1 MKKSEAIIQLF
12 DKPSSTFTYILVD
25 ESSRE
30 AAIVDA
36 VDSHIER
43 DLAEIESRDLKLKWV
58 IETHAHA
65 DHITAA
71 GAIAQ
76 RTGAHTATPALCG
89 VTPASLQLNDGDKL
103 ALGADFI
110 RAIHT
115 PGHTAGSMC
124 FQWRDA
130 ILTGDTLLIGG
141 CGRTD
146 FQSGSAAAMYSSI
159 INKLFT
165 LPDDTR
171 VLPAHDYRGRT
182 ESTIGEEKLLN
193 PRIAGK
199 TEQQFIDVMHAL
211 NLPPPK
217 MIDTAVP
224 ANQRLGALSP
234 TTTTAAISGA
244 DGYAGDIPLLLAHQW
259 WMNGDAVIVD
269 IRTQAELDW
278 VGRVPNTEWIQ
289 WKTYPGMSI
298 NPDFD
303 RELIAKVSKDKPV
316 LFLCRS
322 GIRSIDSSR
331 RAQALGYSAYNILEG
346 FEGDADAHMQRG
358 KVNGWRHSG
367 YEWLQG

>member
-25 ESSRE
+25 EVSRE

-36 VDSHIER
+36 VDSHIDR
-43 DLAEIESRDLKLKWV
+43 DLAEIESRDLKLKWI

-76 RTGAHTATPALCG
+76 RTGARTAAPALCG
-89 VTPASLQLNDGDKL
+89 VTQANLQLNDGDQL
-103 ALGADFI
+103 ALGTDFI

-115 PGHTAGSMC
+115 PGHTAGSMS

-130 ILTGDTLLIGG
+130 VLTGDTLLIGG

-146 FQSGSAAAMYSSI
+146 FQSGSADAMYDSI
-159 INKLFT
+159 TNKLFT

-182 ESTIGEEKLLN
+182 ESIIGEEKRTN

-199 TEQQFIDVMHAL
+199 TKQQFIDIMNAL
-211 NLPPPK
+211 DLPPPK

-224 ANQRLGALSP
+224 ANQRLGML
-234 TTTTAAISGA
+234 TVAAIRPG
-244 DGYAGDIPLLLAHQW
+244 DGYAGDIPLVLAHEW
-259 WMNGDAVIVD
+259 WVNGDAVIVD

-289 WKTYPGMSI
+289 WKHYPGMSI

-303 RELIAKVSKDKPV
+303 RELLAKISRDKPV

-322 GIRSIDSSR
+322 GVRSIDSAR
-331 RAQALGYSAYNILEG
+331 RAQALGYAAYNILEG
-346 FEGDADAHMQRG
+346 FEGDPDAHMQRG
-358 KVNGWRHSG
+358 KLNGWQHAG
-367 YEWLQG
+367 YEWMQG

>member
-1 MKKSEAIIQLF
+1 MKKAEAIIQLF
-12 DKPSSTFTYILVD
+12 DRPSSTFTYILVD

-36 VDSHIER
+36 VDSHLER
-43 DLAEIESRDLKLKWV
+43 DLAEIESRNLKLKWI

-76 RTGAHTATPALCG
+76 RTGARTATPALCG
-89 VTPASLQLNDGDKL
+89 VTPASMQLNDGDKL
-103 ALGADFI
+103 RLGADFI
-110 RAIHT
+110 QAIHT

-124 FQWRDA
+124 FQWRGA

-146 FQSGSAAAMYSSI
+146 FQSGSAEAMYESI
-159 INKLFT
+159 MNKLFT

-171 VLPAHDYRGRT
+171 VLPGHDYRGRT
-182 ESTIGEEKLLN
+182 ESTIGEEKRLN

-199 TEQQFIDVMHAL
+199 TKQEFIDIMHAL

-217 MIDTAVP
+217 MIDTAVT
-224 ANQRLGALSP
+224 ANQRLGALA
-234 TTTTAAISGA
+234 TAEIRVG
-244 DGYAGDIPLLLAHQW
+244 DGYAGDIPLSLAHQW
-259 WMNGDAVIVD
+259 WKNGDAVIVD

-278 VGRVPNTEWIQ
+278 VGRVPNTECIQ
-289 WKTYPGMSI
+289 WKIYPGMAI
-298 NPDFD
+298 NGDFD
-303 RELIAKVSKDKPV
+303 RELIAKVSRDKPV

-322 GIRSIDSSR
+322 GVRSIDSSR

-346 FEGDADAHMQRG
+346 FEGDPDTHMQRG
-358 KVNGWRHSG
+358 KLNGWRHAG
-367 YEWLQG
+367 YQWIQG

>member
-43 DLAEIESRDLKLKWV
+43 DLAEIKNRSLKLKWV

-71 GAIAQ
+71 GAISR
-76 RTGAHTATPALCG
+76 RTGACTATPALCG
-89 VTPASLQLNDGDKL
+89 VTPASLQLNDDDKL
-103 ALGADFI
+103 ALGADSI
-110 RAIHT
+110 RATHT

-130 ILTGDTLLIGG
+130 VLTGDTLLIGG

-146 FQSGSAAAMYSSI
+146 FQSGSAESMYDSI
-159 INKLFT
+159 TNKLFT
-165 LPDDTR
+165 LPDETR

-182 ESTIGEEKLLN
+182 ESTIGEEKRTN

-199 TEQQFIDVMHAL
+199 TKQEFIEIMNAL

-217 MIDTAVP
+217 MIDTAVS
-224 ANQRLGALSP
+224 ANQRLGAMNA
-234 TTTTAAISGA
+234 AAIRAG
-244 DGYAGDIPLLLAHQW
+244 DGYAGDIPLALAHEW
-259 WMNGDAVIVD
+259 WTRGDAMIVD
-269 IRTQAELDW
+269 VRTQAELDW
-278 VGRVPNTEWIQ
+278 VGRVPNTESVQ
-289 WKTYPGMSI
+289 WKIYPGMVI
-298 NPDFD
+298 NGDFD
-303 RELIAKVSKDKPV
+303 RELIAKISREKPV

-322 GIRSIDSSR
+322 GVRSIDAAR
-331 RAQALGYSAYNILEG
+331 RAQALGYVAYNVLEG
-346 FEGDADAHMQRG
+346 FEGDPDAHQQRG
-358 KVNGWRHSG
+358 KKNGWRHAG
-367 YEWLQG
+367 YVWVQG

>member
-1 MKKSEAIIQLF
+1 MKKSEAVIQLF

-43 DLAEIESRDLKLKWV
+43 DLAEIESRDLKLKWI

-76 RTGAHTATPALCG
+76 RTGARTATPALCG

-110 RAIHT
+110 HAMHT
-115 PGHTAGSMC
+115 PGHTVGSMC
-124 FQWRDA
+124 FRWRDA
-130 ILTGDTLLIGG
+130 VLTGDTLLIGG

-146 FQSGSAAAMYSSI
+146 FQSGSAAAMYDSI
-159 INKLFT
+159 TNKLFT

-182 ESTIGEEKLLN
+182 ESTIGEEKHAN

-199 TEQQFIDVMHAL
+199 TKQQFIDIMNAL
-211 NLPPPK
+211 DLAPPK
-217 MIDTAVP
+217 MINTAVP
-224 ANQRLGALSP
+224 ANQRLGTPIA
-234 TTTTAAISGA
+234 AAISPV
-244 DGYAGDIPLLLAHQW
+244 DGYAGDIPLSLAHQW
-259 WMNGDAVIVD
+259 WKNGEAVIVD
-269 IRTQAELDW
+269 VRTQAEMDW

-289 WKTYPGMSI
+289 WKHYPGMAI
-298 NPDFD
+298 NADFD
-303 RELIAKVSKDKPV
+303 RELLAKVSRDKPV

-322 GIRSIDSSR
+322 GVRSIDSAK
-331 RAQALGYSAYNILEG
+331 RAQALGYAAYNILEG
-346 FEGDADAHMQRG
+346 FEGDPDRHMQRG
-358 KVNGWRHSG
+358 KLNGWRHAG
-367 YEWLQG
+367 YDWVQG

>member
-25 ESSRE
+25 ELSRE

-43 DLAEIESRDLKLKWV
+43 DLAEIESRNLKLKWI

-76 RTGAHTATPALCG
+76 RTGARTAAPALCG
-89 VTPASLQLNDGDKL
+89 VTPASLQLNDGDEL

-130 ILTGDTLLIGG
+130 LLTGDTLLIGG

-146 FQSGSAAAMYSSI
+146 FQSGSSAEMYESI
-159 INKLFT
+159 THKLFAM
-165 LPDDTR
+165 PDETR
-171 VLPAHDYRGRT
+171 VLPAHDYQGRT
-182 ESTIGEEKLLN
+182 ESSIGEEKRTN

-199 TEQQFIDVMHAL
+199 TKQQFIDIMNAL

-224 ANQRLGALSP
+224 ANQRLGAMNA
-234 TTTTAAISGA
+234 AAIRAG
-244 DGYAGDIPLLLAHQW
+244 DGYAGDIPLALAHQW
-259 WMNGDAVIVD
+259 WTNGDAVIVD
-269 IRTQAELDW
+269 IRTQAEWDW
-278 VGRVPNTEWIQ
+278 VGRVPGTEAIQ
-289 WKTYPGMSI
+289 WKIYPGMAI
-298 NPDFD
+298 NCDFD
-303 RELIAKVSKDKPV
+303 RELMAKVSPGKPV

-322 GIRSIDSSR
+322 GVRSIDSSR
-331 RAQALGYSAYNILEG
+331 RAQALGYAAYNILEG
-346 FEGDADAHMQRG
+346 FEGDPDAYLQRG
-358 KVNGWRHSG
+358 KLNGWQHAG
-367 YEWLQG
+367 YEWVQG

>member
-1 MKKSEAIIQLF
+1 MKKSKAIIQLF

-36 VDSHIER
+36 VDTHIER
-43 DLAEIESRDLKLKWV
+43 DLAEVESRGLKLKWI

-71 GAIAQ
+71 GAIAR
-76 RTGAHTATPALCG
+76 RTGASTATPALCG
-89 VTPASLQLNDGDKL
+89 VMPASLQLNDGDKL

-110 RAIHT
+110 IAVHT

-130 ILTGDTLLIGG
+130 VLAGDTLLIGG

-146 FQSGSAAAMYSSI
+146 FQSGSAAAMYDSI
-159 INKLFT
+159 TNKLFI

-182 ESTIGEEKLLN
+182 ESTIGEEKRSN

-199 TEQQFIDVMHAL
+199 TKQEFIDLMNAL
-211 NLPPPK
+211 DLPPPK

-224 ANQRLGALSP
+224 ANQQLGAP
-234 TTTTAAISGA
+234 TASAIRPA
-244 DGYAGDIPLLLAHQW
+244 NGYAGDIPLALAHEW
-259 WMNGDAVIVD
+259 WTSGDAVIVD

-278 VGRVPNTEWIQ
+278 VGRVPDTESIQ
-289 WKTYPGMSI
+289 WKHYPDMSI

-303 RELIAKVSKDKPV
+303 RELLAKISQDKPV

-322 GIRSIDSSR
+322 GVRSVDSAR
-331 RAQALGYSAYNILEG
+331 RAQSLGYAAYNILEG
-346 FEGDADAHMQRG
+346 FEGNPDANMQRG
-358 KVNGWRHSG
+358 KLNGWRHAG
-367 YEWLQG
+367 YQWVQG

>member
-25 ESSRE
+25 ELSRE

-43 DLAEIESRDLKLKWV
+43 DLAEIESRDLKLKWI

-76 RTGAHTATPALCG
+76 RTGARTAAPALCG
-89 VTPASLQLNDGDKL
+89 VTPASLQLNDGDEL

-130 ILTGDTLLIGG
+130 LLTGDTLLIGG

-146 FQSGSAAAMYSSI
+146 FQSGSSAAMYESI
-159 INKLFT
+159 MNKLFAM
-165 LPDDTR
+165 PDETR
-171 VLPAHDYRGRT
+171 VLPAHDYQGRT
-182 ESTIGEEKLLN
+182 ESSIGEEKRTN

-199 TEQQFIDVMHAL
+199 TKQQFIDIMNAL

-224 ANQRLGALSP
+224 ANQRLGAMNA
-234 TTTTAAISGA
+234 AAIRAG
-244 DGYAGDIPLLLAHQW
+244 DGYAGDIPLALAHQW
-259 WMNGDAVIVD
+259 WTNGVAVIVD
-269 IRTQAELDW
+269 IRTQAEWDW
-278 VGRVPNTEWIQ
+278 VGRVPGTEAIQ
-289 WKTYPGMSI
+289 WKIYPGMAI
-298 NPDFD
+298 NSDFD
-303 RELIAKVSKDKPV
+303 RELMAKVSPGKPV

-322 GIRSIDSSR
+322 GVRSIDSSR
-331 RAQALGYSAYNILEG
+331 RAQALGYTAYNILEG
-346 FEGDADAHMQRG
+346 FEGDPDAYLQRG
-358 KVNGWRHSG
+358 KFNGWQHAG
-367 YEWLQG
+367 YEWVQG

>member
-43 DLAEIESRDLKLKWV
+43 DLAEITSRDLKLKWV

-71 GAIAQ
+71 GAISR
-76 RTGAHTATPALCG
+76 RTGACTATPALCG

-130 ILTGDTLLIGG
+130 VLTGDTLLIGG

-146 FQSGSAAAMYSSI
+146 FQLGSAESMYVSI
-159 INKLFT
+159 TNKLFT

-171 VLPAHDYRGRT
+171 VLPAHDYHGRT
-182 ESTIGEEKLLN
+182 ESTIGEEKRTN

-199 TEQQFIDVMHAL
+199 TKQEFIDIMNAL
-211 NLPPPK
+211 DLPPPK

-224 ANQRLGALSP
+224 ANQRLGAMHA
-234 TTTTAAISGA
+234 TAIRVG
-244 DGYAGDIPLLLAHQW
+244 DGYAGDIPLALAHEW
-259 WMNGDAVIVD
+259 WTHGDAVIVD
-269 IRTQAELDW
+269 VRTQAELDW
-278 VGRVPNTEWIQ
+278 VGRVPDTESIQ
-289 WKTYPGMSI
+289 WKIYPGMAI

-303 RELIAKVSKDKPV
+303 RELIAKVSREKPA

-322 GIRSIDSSR
+322 GIRSIDAAR
-331 RAQALGYSAYNILEG
+331 RAQTLGYIAYNVLEG
-346 FEGDADAHMQRG
+346 FEGDPDAQLQRG
-358 KVNGWRHSG
+358 KKNGWRRAG
-367 YEWLQG
+367 YVWVQG

>member
-43 DLAEIESRDLKLKWV
+43 DLAEIESRELKLKWV

-76 RTGAHTATPALCG
+76 RTGARTATPALCG

-115 PGHTAGSMC
+115 PGHTVGSMS

-130 ILTGDTLLIGG
+130 VLTGDTLLIGG

-146 FQSGSAAAMYSSI
+146 FQAGSAAAMYDSI
-159 INKLFT
+159 TNKLFI

-182 ESTIGEEKLLN
+182 ESTIGEEKRSN
-193 PRIAGK
+193 PRIAGNTK
-199 TEQQFIDVMHAL
+199 QQFIDIMNAL

-217 MIDTAVP
+217 MIDTAVL
-224 ANQRLGALSP
+224 ANQRLGAP
-234 TTTTAAISGA
+234 TTAAILAA
-244 DGYAGDIPLLLAHQW
+244 DGYAGDIPLALAHAW
-259 WMNGDAVIVD
+259 WARGDAVIVD
-269 IRTQAELDW
+269 IRTEAERDW
-278 VGRVPNTEWIQ
+278 VGRVPDTEWIQ
-289 WKTYPGMSI
+289 WKIYPGMSI
-298 NPDFD
+298 NSDFD
-303 RELIAKVSKDKPV
+303 RELLAKISTDNPV

-322 GIRSIDSSR
+322 GVRSIDSAR
-331 RAQALGYSAYNILEG
+331 RAQVLGYSAYNILEG
-346 FEGDADAHMQRG
+346 FEGDPDAHMQRG
-358 KVNGWRHSG
+358 KLNGWRHAG
-367 YEWLQG
+367 YEWMQG

>member
-1 MKKSEAIIQLF
+1 MRIIMKKSDAVIQLF

-43 DLAEIESRDLKLKWV
+43 DLAEIESRDLKLKWI

-76 RTGAHTATPALCG
+76 RTGARTATPALCG

-110 RAIHT
+110 HAMHT

-124 FQWRDA
+124 FRWRDA
-130 ILTGDTLLIGG
+130 VLTGDTLLIGG

-146 FQSGSAAAMYSSI
+146 FQSGSAEAMYDSI
-159 INKLFT
+159 TNKLFT

-182 ESTIGEEKLLN
+182 ESTIGEEKRTN

-199 TEQQFIDVMHAL
+199 TKQQFIDIMNAL
-211 NLPPPK
+211 NLAPPK

-224 ANQRLGALSP
+224 ANQRLGAP
-234 TTTTAAISGA
+234 IAAAISPA
-244 DGYAGDIPLLLAHQW
+244 DGYAGDIPLSLAHQW
-259 WMNGDAVIVD
+259 WKNGEAVIVD
-269 IRTQAELDW
+269 VRTQAELDW

-289 WKTYPGMSI
+289 WKHYPGMSI
-298 NPDFD
+298 NADFD
-303 RELIAKVSKDKPV
+303 RELVAKVSRDKPV

-322 GIRSIDSSR
+322 GVRSIDSAK
-331 RAQALGYSAYNILEG
+331 RAQSLGYAAYNILEG
-346 FEGDADAHMQRG
+346 FEGDPDSHKQRG
-358 KVNGWRHSG
+358 KLNGWRRAG
-367 YEWLQG
+367 YDWIQG